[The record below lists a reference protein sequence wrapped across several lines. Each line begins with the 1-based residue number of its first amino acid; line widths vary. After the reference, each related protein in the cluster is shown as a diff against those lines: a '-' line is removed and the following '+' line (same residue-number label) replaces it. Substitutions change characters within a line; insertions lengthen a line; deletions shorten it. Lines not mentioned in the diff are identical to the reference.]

1 MTARMSRPPSP
12 ARTRSS
18 RSISSTTALSVAR
31 WSRASRLAIGTR
43 RPSATRSIR
52 RPRASSAFRTAS
64 PATSSTSRRRVCGWC
79 RAMSAAAL
87 VCAARPS
94 RNRCSCCSPRGA
106 WGAPSNGAPIARRP
120 SCAMCTAAITRR
132 MARWRSTRTARSSR
146 CASPTSPMSAPIS
159 RTMGRASAPRRARA
173 SPARS
178 TTSPP
183 CNCRCASPS
192 RTPCRFA
199 PIAAPAGRRS
209 PTRWSGCSIRE
220 PALWGSAATKSAG
233 AISSARSNCR
243 TRTGSAS

>member
-12 ARTRSS
+12 RRTRSW
-18 RSISSTTALSVAR
+18 RSISSTTASSAAR
-31 WSRASRLAIGTR
+31 WSRASRSANGMPPRKNTR
-43 RPSATRSIR
+43 CIR

-87 VCAARPS
+87 DCAARHS
-94 RNRCSCCSPRGA
+94 RNRCSSCSPQSGSA
-106 WGAPSNGAPIARRP
+106 APSNGAPTGRRR

-132 MARWRSTRTARSSR
+132 MARWRSTKTARSSR
-146 CASPTSPMSAPIS
+146 CASPTSPMSALIS
-159 RTMGRASAPRRARA
+159 ATTGRASAPPPGRA

-192 RTPCRFA
+192 PTPCRSA

-220 PALWGSAATKSAG
+220 PALWGSAATRSAG